1 MKKKTALLVCDHVQP
16 QFRIEHGAYPE
27 MFKNLF
33 PELQFESFFVCDDYF
48 PHIDDF
54 ETFIISGSKLSV
66 YDDIKWIQ
74 DLVDYTKLAFDKK
87 KKILGVCFGHQ
98 LIAEALGGKVEKAKE
113 GYLIGVHEFEL
124 IVKEQWMEP
133 YQSPINI
140 LMLCQDQVT
149 KLPPNSIIL
158 ARSIDCPVSMF
169 KMDDRILGIQ
179 GHPEFT
185 KEYNK
190 AVFESRIGKI
200 GQDKVDQAN
209 ASFVN
214 EVDTRLMQRYLTKFL
229 LSDMGERRF

>member
-1 MKKKTALLVCDHVQP
+1 
-16 QFRIEHGAYPE
+16 

-229 LSDMGERRF
+229 LGDMGERRF